1 MRKYQIFN
9 ILLGFVITSIL
20 CSCGNTTKSE
30 ESSQVTS
37 ITEDITT
44 IAETET
50 TQDTTNPT
58 EVEKVSY
65 TLGESE
71 QNAFNKYKSNT
82 FIATGNNYIVE
93 TADNITYRAYFPVEE
108 YGSLEYAFYFSNTV
122 DSTYDRF
129 GQVAHVGLVGGA
141 YTISSAYVYDG
152 GTEVDS
158 EVPEKI
164 PVTFDGGNTSKE
176 VAEGETFWSDSVN
189 LNVEEGHYLVWEWTI
204 SGSNIPCT
212 YMSSLTSTTS
222 HNADSSDFKYCDQIP
237 LPQLIGANRDVKLKI
252 SAIGDSITQGC
263 QTNFMAYEFWAGRI
277 SQKLGSDY
285 SFWNCGLGWSRTSDI
300 SQCGNWLARA
310 KQSDIVIVAYG
321 TNDIISG
328 EYGGN
333 GGNTPQEI
341 IDYLKIV
348 LDELKSQ
355 GCEVILFNAPPEDYD
370 ETLES
375 VRLEYNQMVED
386 LAKEYDVNF
395 FDFASYL
402 SDEDN
407 PAKAKFGGHP
417 NGEGGEIVAN
427 AFIEQFKDILL
438 LDT

>member
-1 MRKYQIFN
+1 MKN
-9 ILLGFVITSIL
+9 CKLMTILLSIL
-20 CSCGNTTKSE
+20 ISNIMMCSCNSNDTSTNTNQDT
-30 ESSQVTS
+30 TS
-37 ITEDITT
+37 
-44 IAETET
+44 ATET
-50 TQDTTNPT
+50 TTTITDVTNDIKN
-58 EVEKVSY
+58 EVSY

-93 TADNITYRAYFPVEE
+93 KADNITYRAYFPIEE
-108 YGSLEYAFYFSNTV
+108 YGSLDYAFYFSNTV

-129 GQVAHVGLVGGA
+129 GQVAHVGLVGGE
-141 YTISSAYVYDG
+141 YTISSAYIYDG
-152 GTEVDS
+152 GTEIDS
-158 EVPEKI
+158 PVTEKT
-164 PVTFDGGNTSKE
+164 PVTFDGGNVSKK
-176 VAEGETFWSDSVN
+176 VSQGETFWSDSVN

-204 SGSNIPCT
+204 SGENIPCT

-222 HNADSSDFKYCDQIP
+222 HNADSQDFKYCDQIP
-237 LPQLIGANRDVKLKI
+237 LPQLIGANRDVKLRI

-263 QTNFMAYEFWAGRI
+263 QTDFMAYEFWFGRI
-277 SQKLGSDY
+277 AQKLGSDY
-285 SFWNCGLGWSRTSDI
+285 SLWNCGLGWSRTSDI
-300 SQCGNWLARA
+300 SMCGNWLARA
-310 KQSDIVIVAYG
+310 KQSDLVIVAFG

-328 EYGGN
+328 EYGGD

-355 GCEVILFNAPPEDYD
+355 GCDIILFNAPPEDYD
-370 ETLES
+370 QELENI
-375 VRLEYNQMVED
+375 RLEYNQKVEE
-386 LAKEYDVNF
+386 LAKEYDIYF

-402 SDEDN
+402 SDESN

-427 AFIEQFKDILL
+427 AFIEQFKDILST
-438 LDT
+438 D